1 MCRRIGEYISLELF
15 DFVNLTSCCSL
26 IPYQLQFRRQG
37 ECQQKRDRCMECK
50 LEKPDI
56 VLLKGTAGKAAS
68 QAPDQDPNTEMVKRN
83 SNLIRQ
89 YKTSRFFD
97 KPLVRWQNKG

>member
-1 MCRRIGEYISLELF
+1 MCRRIGEYISVELF
-15 DFVNLTSCCSL
+15 DFVNLASCCSL

-37 ECQQKRDRCMECK
+37 ECQQKRNRCMECK
-50 LEKPDI
+50 LEKPNI

-68 QAPDQDPNTEMVKRN
+68 QALDQDPNTEMVKRN

-89 YKTSRFFD
+89 YKMSRFFD
-97 KPLVRWQNKG
+97 KPLFK

>member
-37 ECQQKRDRCMECK
+37 ECQWKKNRCMECK
-50 LEKPDI
+50 LEKPNI
-56 VLLKGTAGKAAS
+56 VLLKGTAGKAVLLKGTAGKAAS
-68 QAPDQDPNTEMVKRN
+68 QALDQDPNT
-83 SNLIRQ
+83 
-89 YKTSRFFD
+89 
-97 KPLVRWQNKG
+97 